1 MSNRYV
7 EAAEAYSRAVMAG
20 EIPVCKWTRLAVER
34 QLADLA
40 REPGPDW
47 PWVFSAEAAERPC
60 AFIELLPHIKGKW
73 ARERRLIELEL
84 WQCWILTTVFGW
96 VHRETGLRRY
106 REGYVE
112 VPRKNAKALA
122 LDTPVPTPSGWTTMG
137 ELKAGD
143 YVLGING
150 ESTEVLGTSEVFTD
164 HDCYRLT
171 FSNGETVVADA
182 GHLWVTKARV
192 DQPGRRTRKGMTH
205 GSSVMTRART
215 TEEIYAT
222 LTFGTRGDR
231 NHTLAMPEALDG
243 ELVQLPIA
251 PYTLGAWLGDGHSAG
266 ARLTGHVEDAEL
278 ADYIRADGYP
288 VITTPRANRPSIL
301 CHSLTDGVRGGGAGK
316 SNCFQAQLRRMGLL
330 KNKHIP
336 AVYLRASLSQRL
348 ALLQGLMDTD
358 GTISKTGMVI
368 SFTTTLE
375 ALADGMCELLATFG
389 LKFMRHASPMMCCG
403 RAVPGVAYRVQFMAF
418 ADELPVFRL
427 QRKLKRMRLRPD
439 GRNARSR
446 TVQIVSCERV
456 PSVPTRCISV
466 AADDKQF
473 RFGRTM
479 LPTHNST
486 LSSGLGLFMLAA
498 DGEHGAEVYS
508 AATTRDQAR
517 IVFDDARAMAER
529 TPDLRTWLGVA
540 IMQHSLTVA
549 HTASK
554 FTPLAAEGSTLDGL
568 NVHFAV
574 IDELHAHKTRAV
586 YDVIDTARGAREQS
600 LLWNITT
607 AGTDRSGICYE
618 RRTHVT
624 KLLDGVI
631 EDPAMFG
638 VIYTIDDGDDPF
650 QPTSWAKANPNWNK
664 SVLPDDM
671 QAAAR
676 KAEAMPSALSNF
688 LTKRLNVWVSGE
700 SPWMDMRAWERC
712 ADTSLR
718 DLSTYAGQGIKVW
731 AGLDLAQKKDFAA
744 LVVVFEHEFERS
756 VGTVFDPTKR
766 ADDSA
771 HYQRQ
776 RVVDRKWS
784 VHTRLY
790 LNELAIQ
797 ESGNAHLSG
806 WARQGY
812 VTVTDGD
819 ITDFDVVADDM
830 RQLCR
835 DFDVQEIAFDPA
847 LSMYFAGKLIEEG
860 LPLVEITQRS
870 LFFTPPLIQV
880 ENLVLEKKLAHD
892 GNPVMGWM
900 VSNLVV
906 KESKFNELKSPTKE
920 RPENKI
926 DGPIAML
933 MALGRAL
940 AKPSSEKS
948 FWETES

>member
-7 EAAEAYSRAVMAG
+7 EAAEAYSRAVVAG

-112 VPRKNAKALA
+112 VPRKNAK
-122 LDTPVPTPSGWTTMG
+122 
-137 ELKAGD
+137 
-143 YVLGING
+143 
-150 ESTEVLGTSEVFTD
+150 
-164 HDCYRLT
+164 
-171 FSNGETVVADA
+171 
-182 GHLWVTKARV
+182 
-192 DQPGRRTRKGMTH
+192 
-205 GSSVMTRART
+205 
-215 TEEIYAT
+215 
-222 LTFGTRGDR
+222 
-231 NHTLAMPEALDG
+231 
-243 ELVQLPIA
+243 
-251 PYTLGAWLGDGHSAG
+251 
-266 ARLTGHVEDAEL
+266 
-278 ADYIRADGYP
+278 
-288 VITTPRANRPSIL
+288 
-301 CHSLTDGVRGGGAGK
+301 
-316 SNCFQAQLRRMGLL
+316 
-330 KNKHIP
+330 
-336 AVYLRASLSQRL
+336 
-348 ALLQGLMDTD
+348 
-358 GTISKTGMVI
+358 
-368 SFTTTLE
+368 
-375 ALADGMCELLATFG
+375 
-389 LKFMRHASPMMCCG
+389 
-403 RAVPGVAYRVQFMAF
+403 
-418 ADELPVFRL
+418 
-427 QRKLKRMRLRPD
+427 
-439 GRNARSR
+439 
-446 TVQIVSCERV
+446 
-456 PSVPTRCISV
+456 
-466 AADDKQF
+466 
-473 RFGRTM
+473 
-479 LPTHNST
+479 ST
-486 LSSGLGLFMLAA
+486 LSSGLALFMLAA

-650 QPTSWAKANPNWNK
+650 QPTSWAKANPNWGK

-671 QAAAR
+671 EASAR

-712 ADTSLR
+712 ADQALR
-718 DLSTYAGQGIKVW
+718 DVSAYAGQGIKVW

-744 LVVVFEHEFERS
+744 LVFVFELD
-756 VGTVFDPTKR
+756 G
-766 ADDSA
+766 
-771 HYQRQ
+771 
-776 RVVDRKWS
+776 KWH
-784 VHTRLY
+784 VCVRLY

-819 ITDFDVVADDM
+819 ITDFDVVAEDM

-860 LPLVEITQRS
+860 LPLVEITQRA

-880 ENLVLEKKLAHD
+880 ENLVLEKGLCHD
-892 GNPVMGWM
+892 GNPVMSWM

-906 KESKFNELKSPTKE
+906 KESKFNELKAPTKE

-940 AKPSSEKS
+940 AMSEPQTKPELIIL
-948 FWETES
+948 